1 MKKKNKK
8 EQEEDTSLHKA
19 DDSEIQPQWI
29 EDEKVPF
36 PDDENSI
43 VIKLPVRGTIDGKL
57 VDVVASTSWKGRN
70 IYKIDDGSGI
80 LKVILGTVMLDRQ
93 MLSKRVGDWVK
104 IERLQ
109 DKPTDKGNPFQQYRT
124 YSRKE

>member
-19 DDSEIQPQWI
+19 DDTETWQEDPQ
-29 EDEKVPF
+29 VPF
-36 PDDENSI
+36 PDDEKSE

-93 MLSKRVGDWVK
+93 MSSKRVGDWVK

-124 YSRKE
+124 YSRKA